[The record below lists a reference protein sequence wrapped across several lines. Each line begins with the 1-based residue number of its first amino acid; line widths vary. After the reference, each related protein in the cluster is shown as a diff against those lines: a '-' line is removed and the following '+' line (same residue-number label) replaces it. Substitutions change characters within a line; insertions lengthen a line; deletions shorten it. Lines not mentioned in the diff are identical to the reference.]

1 MARWGQ
7 DGRLG
12 FCVFLFYF
20 DFSNLCVYLFYFLK
34 SVELLLGI
42 SWNAFCDFMLFFF
55 LKFSSRKREQKE
67 HGLV

>member
-42 SWNAFCDFMLFFF
+42 SWNVFCDFMLFFF
-55 LKFSSRKREQKE
+55 F
-67 HGLV
+67 